1 MVSIKSDREIELM
14 QHSGHINYLCHKYL
28 ESKLRPG
35 ITTKEID
42 DLAGKFITEHG
53 CVSSSLGYE
62 GYPGN
67 ICISVNDEVVH
78 GIGSNRKLQNGDIV
92 SLDISMS
99 YKGYHSDSAATYPIG
114 TITKEKQELLDHTK
128 EALYAGL
135 EKVKAGAKLGDI
147 SHAIE
152 VCAHKH
158 HLGVVE
164 ELCGHGIGTEL
175 HEDPDIPNF
184 GEEGVGLTL
193 KKGMTFA
200 IEPMLNLG
208 TKHVCILDDDWTI
221 VTEDGRPS
229 AHFEHTVVVL
239 EDGYKILTGE

>member
-1 MVSIKSDREIELM
+1 MVSIKSEREIELM
-14 QHSGHINYLCHKYL
+14 KHSGHINYLCHKYL
-28 ESKLRPG
+28 ESKLKPG

-42 DLAGKFITEHG
+42 DLAGKFITSHD
-53 CVSSSLGYE
+53 CVSSSLNYE

-78 GIGSNRKLQNGDIV
+78 GIGSNRKLKNGDIV

-99 YKGYHSDSAATYPIG
+99 YKGYHSDSAATYPVG
-114 TITKEKQELLDHTK
+114 TITKEKQELIDNTK
-128 EALYAGL
+128 GALMAGL

-147 SHAIE
+147 SNAIE
-152 VCAHKH
+152 TYAHKH
-158 HLGVVE
+158 HLSVVE

-184 GEEGVGLTL
+184 GEKGVGLTL
-193 KKGMTFA
+193 KSGMTFA

-208 TKHVCILDDDWTI
+208 TKHVGILDDDWTI
-221 VTEDGRPS
+221 VTEDGKPS
-229 AHFEHTVVVL
+229 AHFEHTIVVR
-239 EDGYKILTGE
+239 DNGYEILTGE

>member
-14 QHSGHINYLCHKYL
+14 QHAGHINYLCHKYL

-42 DLAGKFITEHG
+42 DLAGKFITENG

-78 GIGSNRKLQNGDIV
+78 GIGSNRKLKNGDIV

-99 YKGYHSDSAATYPIG
+99 YKGYHSDSAATYPVG
-114 TITKEKQELLDHTK
+114 TITKEKQELIDHTK

-152 VCAHKH
+152 VYAHRH

-221 VTEDGRPS
+221 VTEDGKPS
-229 AHFEHTVVVL
+229 AHFEHTIVVL